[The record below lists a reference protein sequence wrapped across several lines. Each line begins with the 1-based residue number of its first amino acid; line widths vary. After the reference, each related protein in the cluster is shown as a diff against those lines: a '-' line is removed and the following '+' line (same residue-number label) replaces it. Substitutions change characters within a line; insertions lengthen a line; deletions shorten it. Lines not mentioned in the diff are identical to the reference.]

1 LAQNSELDKFSL
13 TCPVLDQAAVSWFY
27 CNFGRAEAVSHSITV
42 ATRLPR
48 GQSQRSANKIDTLN
62 GPFVAWRNRSSK
74 VYVCGCN
81 DMKKFILLLAMIF
94 AIAVLTPTKAQA
106 GVFFPFGLP
115 IPVPVPVF
123 YGPTYP
129 SYSYGPYGYA
139 HYPRPYWRHRYWSH
153 GRWYY
158 N

>member
-1 LAQNSELDKFSL
+1 MDKFSR
-13 TCPVLDQAAVSWFY
+13 TCPALATRGPFVRSSTIL
-27 CNFGRAEAVSHSITV
+27 GRAEVVRHSMNGRYSIIT
-42 ATRLPR
+42 
-48 GQSQRSANKIDTLN
+48 RSKPKKSSNKIDTLN
-62 GPFVAWRNRSSK
+62 GPFVSWRNRSSK
-74 VYVCGCN
+74 VYVCGRN

-94 AIAVLTPTKAQA
+94 AIAVLAPPKAQA

-123 YGPTYP
+123 YGPAYYP
-129 SYSYGPYGYA
+129 HYYYGPSGYA

>member
-1 LAQNSELDKFSL
+1 MN
-13 TCPVLDQAAVSWFY
+13 
-27 CNFGRAEAVSHSITV
+27 GRYSII
-42 ATRLPR
+42 TRSKPKK
-48 GQSQRSANKIDTLN
+48 SSNKIDTLN
-62 GPFVAWRNRSSK
+62 GPFVSWRNRSSK
-74 VYVCGCN
+74 VYVCGRN

-94 AIAVLTPTKAQA
+94 AIAVLAPPKAQA

-123 YGPTYP
+123 YGPAYYP
-129 SYSYGPYGYA
+129 HYYYGPSGYA
-139 HYPRPYWRHRYWSH
+139 HYPRPYWHHRYWSH